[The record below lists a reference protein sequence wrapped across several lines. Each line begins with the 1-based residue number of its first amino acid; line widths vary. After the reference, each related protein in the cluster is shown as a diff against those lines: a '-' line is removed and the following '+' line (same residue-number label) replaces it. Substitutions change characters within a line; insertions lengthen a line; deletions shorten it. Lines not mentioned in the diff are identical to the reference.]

1 MVWRGEN
8 SAVGKTTKFSGLFL
22 QSDDSAAGF
31 FQGTNET
38 GFVILEP
45 AP

>member
-1 MVWRGEN
+1 LL
-8 SAVGKTTKFSGLFL
+8 SFATVGKTTKLSGTFL

-31 FQGTNET
+31 FQGTNQT